1 MVRKMRIFPV
11 TPEVDEEV
19 NEFLMNL
26 ADRRVRKATVDLQYV
41 VSQTE
46 PKGKYEVTVLYRSPV
61 HRSV

>member
-26 ADRRVRKATVDLQYV
+26 ADRRVRKATIDLQYV
-41 VSQTE
+41 VSQAE
-46 PKGKYEVTVLYRSPV
+46 PSGKYEVAVLYRAPA
-61 HRSV
+61 HRTV